1 MDSAKNN
8 NSGRKQ
14 REMHKMLLDMIYAAL
29 FAAVIAVCSQIQ
41 IPGTVPFTLQTL
53 GVFVAAGLLGIKGG
67 MLSVFIYILLGAVG
81 LPVFAG
87 FSGGISVL
95 VGPTGG
101 YIIGFLFTALAVGL
115 MADLLGKK
123 IWVLAVGMIVGLLLC
138 YAFGTAWFIIAYTN
152 SGSSMDIGTALGYC
166 VIPFLIPDAVKM
178 AVAVIIVNRLN
189 AILFKL
195 DKSKA

>member
-81 LPVFAG
+81 LPFFAG